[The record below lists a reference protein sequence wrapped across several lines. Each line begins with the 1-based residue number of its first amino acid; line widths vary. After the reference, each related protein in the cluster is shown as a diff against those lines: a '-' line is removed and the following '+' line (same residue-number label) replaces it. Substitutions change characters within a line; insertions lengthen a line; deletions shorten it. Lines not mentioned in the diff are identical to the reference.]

1 MSHQPKHLYEFGPF
15 QLNVVERLLLR
26 NREPVSLS
34 PKAFDLLL
42 ALVESHGH
50 LLEKDELLRHLWP
63 DMFVEEANLSYNIS
77 LIRKALGESGN
88 GQKFIE
94 TVPKHG
100 YRFVAEVRI
109 TDTKDEGQGE
119 TVKRQD
125 EDMVKEIATPYRRSA
140 LSPRWF
146 LGISA
151 ILLVLTVA
159 VYFYWGKQTTD
170 PVAAAPQK
178 IRSVAVLPFRPI
190 TANSH
195 DEALEIGLSEAL
207 IAKLSGLNQLIV
219 RPISAVRKY
228 NRPDQDPLAAGR
240 EQGVDAVLESYLQ
253 RNGDKVRV
261 SAHLRNVADG
271 TSLGTFECIEDYCA
285 DIFVMQD
292 TIAEKVAAKLT
303 SHLTAEDRRRLK
315 KHYTDNRGAY
325 LLYLSGRHFA
335 DKRSQES
342 LQTAEGFY
350 KQALDLDPTYAMA
363 WFGLAE
369 IYFRAINPGLPE
381 RARMARSKSA
391 AEKALAIDE
400 TLGEAH
406 TARARILWKQDLN
419 WAEAKRE
426 FERGIALAP
435 NSGFAHQIYGNYLSS
450 LGQYEE
456 AIAELKLAHQI
467 DPLSQGVNH
476 GLGVVLYFA
485 GKSDQALAQ
494 LREAQKL
501 DPNFVENHQLIG
513 MVYAQKGMYAEAIAE
528 LEKALPLSALYAPA
542 AKFLIGYNYALWG
555 KREKALSILEE
566 MKELARQE
574 RILPHE
580 MAELY
585 TALGEKDKA
594 FELLQQTCQE
604 PNRYTVYLKVDPKL
618 KLLHSD
624 PRFAEIVRC
633 IGLPQ

>member
-1 MSHQPKHLYEFGPF
+1 
-15 QLNVVERLLLR
+15 
-26 NREPVSLS
+26 
-34 PKAFDLLL
+34 
-42 ALVESHGH
+42 
-50 LLEKDELLRHLWP
+50 
-63 DMFVEEANLSYNIS
+63 
-77 LIRKALGESGN
+77 
-88 GQKFIE
+88 
-94 TVPKHG
+94 
-100 YRFVAEVRI
+100 
-109 TDTKDEGQGE
+109 
-119 TVKRQD
+119 
-125 EDMVKEIATPYRRSA
+125 
-140 LSPRWF
+140 
-146 LGISA
+146 
-151 ILLVLTVA
+151 
-159 VYFYWGKQTTD
+159 
-170 PVAAAPQK
+170 
-178 IRSVAVLPFRPI
+178 
-190 TANSH
+190 
-195 DEALEIGLSEAL
+195 
-207 IAKLSGLNQLIV
+207 
-219 RPISAVRKY
+219 
-228 NRPDQDPLAAGR
+228 
-240 EQGVDAVLESYLQ
+240 
-253 RNGDKVRV
+253 
-261 SAHLRNVADG
+261 
-271 TSLGTFECIEDYCA
+271 
-285 DIFVMQD
+285 
-292 TIAEKVAAKLT
+292 
-303 SHLTAEDRRRLK
+303 
-315 KHYTDNRGAY
+315 
-325 LLYLSGRHFA
+325 
-335 DKRSQES
+335 